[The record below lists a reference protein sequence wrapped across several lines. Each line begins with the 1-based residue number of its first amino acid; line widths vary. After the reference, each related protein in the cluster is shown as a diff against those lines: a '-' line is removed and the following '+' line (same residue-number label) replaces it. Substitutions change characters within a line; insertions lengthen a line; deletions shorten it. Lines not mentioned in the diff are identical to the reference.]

1 MQFNKQTGQVIAGAF
16 DVLVTYYTGNQVT
29 FEGDTAGGLT
39 AELAQTTV
47 LANTAATFDPA
58 KIVRVAEVT
67 PTGAVIPSYD
77 GNATGD
83 GPSQ

>member
-39 AELAQTTV
+39 AETV
-47 LANTAATFDPA
+47 QATVPAGTAATFEPS
-58 KIVRVAEVT
+58 KIIRVAEVT
-67 PTGAVIPSYD
+67 PTGAAIPNYD

-83 GPSQ
+83 GASQ